1 MEKKALYIR
10 ISSGSQNTSR
20 QEIKNF
26 DGKVFKETCS
36 GVIPF
41 KERPSGSK
49 LVKSIESGELNFVQ
63 VKSIDRLGRD
73 AYDIQK
79 SIKYFEDHNCQLLIS
94 EYGLT
99 LFNGGKINPMF
110 KLITDL
116 LANIAQM
123 ERDNI
128 RERQRQGVELAK
140 AKGVYIGRKKG
151 TAENSEKFLK
161 KYTPIVNIIK
171 NSNGK
176 LTANAISKMVKD
188 DTGKPIA
195 TPPTVRKV
203 MELLG

>member
-49 LVKSIESGELNFVQ
+49 LVKSIESGEIDFVQ
-63 VKSIDRLGRD
+63 VESIDRLGRD
-73 AYDIQK
+73 AYDIQQT
-79 SIKYFEDHNCQLLIS
+79 IKYFEHHNCQLLIS
-94 EYGLT
+94 GFGLT
-99 LFNGGKINPMF
+99 LFNNGELNPMF

-128 RERQRQGVELAK
+128 RIRQKQGVALAK
-140 AKGVYIGRKKG
+140 ARGVYIGRKKG

-161 KYTPIVNIIK
+161 KYKPIVNIIK

-188 DTGKPIA
+188 DNGKPIA

-203 MELLG
+203 MELIS